1 MSLKRYFLI
10 FFLICFVLTCLC
22 GVLAAVLPTG
32 VGGVL
37 TAVPYIVTMVWVL
50 FIFLKRNQRA
60 PTQAERKKMT
70 LGFTLIFWGYN
81 VAFQILGIA
90 FFAYNDP
97 EIWQNFLLYLKQPQ
111 FLTVELIMV
120 LLIAIPLYL
129 LTYWFY
135 GPQARRMAQ
144 KMFGAN

>member
-111 FLTVELIMV
+111 FLTVVLIMV

-144 KMFGAN
+144 KMFGS

>member
-111 FLTVELIMV
+111 FLTVVLIMV

-144 KMFGAN
+144 KMFEAN

>member
-97 EIWQNFLLYLKQPQ
+97 DIWQNFLLYLKQPQ
-111 FLTVELIMV
+111 FLTVVLIMV

>member
-111 FLTVELIMV
+111 FLTVVLIMV

-129 LTYWFY
+129 LAYWFY

-144 KMFGAN
+144 KMFGS

>member
-32 VGGVL
+32 IGGVL

-111 FLTVELIMV
+111 FLTVVLIMV

>member
-97 EIWQNFLLYLKQPQ
+97 EIWQNFLLYLKQP
-111 FLTVELIMV
+111 
-120 LLIAIPLYL
+120 
-129 LTYWFY
+129 
-135 GPQARRMAQ
+135 
-144 KMFGAN
+144 

>member
-37 TAVPYIVTMVWVL
+37 TAVPYIGTMVWVP

-111 FLTVELIMV
+111 FLTVVLIMV

>member
-60 PTQAERKKMT
+60 PTQEERKKMT

-111 FLTVELIMV
+111 FLTVVLVMV
-120 LLIAIPLYL
+120 LLISIPLYL

>member
-22 GVLAAVLPTG
+22 GVLAAVLTG

-111 FLTVELIMV
+111 FLTVVLIMV

>member
-10 FFLICFVLTCLC
+10 FFLICFVLTCIC

-111 FLTVELIMV
+111 FLTVVLIMV

>member
-60 PTQAERKKMT
+60 PTQEERKKMT

-111 FLTVELIMV
+111 FLTVVLIMV

>member
-1 MSLKRYFLI
+1 MSLKRSFII
-10 FFLICFVLTCLC
+10 FFLIFFVLTCLC
-22 GVLAAVLPTG
+22 GALAAVLPTG

-50 FIFLKRNQRA
+50 FIFLKQNQRA

-70 LGFTLIFWGYN
+70 LGFTLIFWGCN
-81 VAFQILGIA
+81 VAFLILGIA
-90 FFAYNDP
+90 FSAYKDP

-111 FLTVELIMV
+111 FLSIVLIMA

-135 GPQARRMAQ
+135 GPQAHRMAQ